1 MSELIKINNNPIRIK
16 EFNSKRV
23 ITFKEIDEVHNKSDG
38 SSRKRFNN
46 NRQHFVLG
54 EDYFV
59 LSKDE
64 AEKYGFKAPNGMI
77 FVTESGYLMIVKT
90 FEDDLSWQ
98 VQKQLVNTYF
108 RFKEIV
114 QAPQY
119 ALPQNYKEALLQ
131 LVGQVEENEKLQSKV
146 LYLTPKAESFDTF
159 INATGNLT
167 IEETAKTLNIK
178 GVGRNKLFEILRN
191 EEILI
196 KKGSGEFSYYEAYQR
211 YIEPGYFVHKQNPIR
226 KGLDIIKRTQVFV
239 TPKGFNW
246 LVKILKQRGY
256 MEVAIWREQA

>member
-1 MSELIKINNNPIRIK
+1 MNELIKINDNSIHIK
-16 EFNSKRV
+16 EYKGKRV
-23 ITFKEIDEVHNKSDG
+23 ITFKEIDDVHNRPDG
-38 SSRKRFNN
+38 TARRNFYKNIDRF
-46 NRQHFVLG
+46 LDG
-54 EDYFV
+54 EDFFKV
-59 LSKDE
+59 SMNEIRTLGIE
-64 AEKYGFKAPNGMI
+64 AGNAPKGINLI
-77 FVTESGYLMIVKT
+77 TESGYLMLVKSFT
-90 FEDDLSWQ
+90 DDLSWQ

-114 QAPQY
+114 QAQQY

-131 LVGQVEENEKLQSKV
+131 LVSQVEENEKLQSKV

-191 EEILI
+191 EGILI
-196 KKGSGEFSYYEAYQR
+196 KKGSGEFSYYEAYQK

-239 TPKGFNW
+239 TPKGLNW

-256 MEVAIWREQA
+256 MEVAI

>member
-1 MSELIKINNNPIRIK
+1 MSELIKINDNSIRIK
-16 EFNSKRV
+16 EYNGKRV
-23 ITFKEIDEVHNKSDG
+23 VTFKEIDNVHSRTEG
-38 SSRKRFNN
+38 TARKRFYDNIE
-46 NRQHFVLG
+46 RFVEG
-54 EDYFV
+54 EDYFK
-59 LSKDE
+59 LSMSEIRTLGIE
-64 AEKYGFKAPNGMI
+64 AGNAPKGINLI
-77 FVTESGYLMIVKT
+77 TESGYLMLVKSFT
-90 FEDDLSWQ
+90 DDLSWQ

-119 ALPQNYKEALLQ
+119 TLPQNYKEALLQ
-131 LVGQVEENEKLQSKV
+131 LVSQVEENEKLQSKV

-211 YIEPGYFVHKQNPIR
+211 YVEPGYFVHKQNPIR

-239 TPKGFNW
+239 TPKGLNW
-246 LVKILKQRGY
+246 LAKILKQRGY
-256 MEVAIWREQA
+256 MEVA